1 LHDLIPLDPALP
13 ALGMLTEAEVD
24 ATMAY
29 AQAEKATST
38 REAYA
43 ADWRDFAAWC
53 ASRGATALPAHMCES
68 ASKFDPD
75 RTTLIPLKWF
85 MVFHSSRWAIGFQY

>member
-1 LHDLIPLDPALP
+1 VHDLIPLDPALP

-29 AQAEKATST
+29 AAAEKAAST

-43 ADWRDFAAWC
+43 
-53 ASRGATALPAHMCES
+53 S
-68 ASKFDPD
+68 AP
-75 RTTLIPLKWF
+75 RP
-85 MVFHSSRWAIGFQY
+85 